1 MLNAFKD
8 LLCSKLCWHDRP
20 GPNLGVMYI
29 VKDLILYSCTRR
41 SSEVECM
48 YMLAHVKIVLCVR
61 NYVQLCK
68 LHNYITW
75 LWLYI

>member
-29 VKDLILYSCTRR
+29 VKALILYSCTRR
-41 SSEVECM
+41 SSEVECNQCV
-48 YMLAHVKIVLCVR
+48 YACTCKNCPVCEKLCAAM
-61 NYVQLCK
+61 
-68 LHNYITW
+68 
-75 LWLYI
+75 